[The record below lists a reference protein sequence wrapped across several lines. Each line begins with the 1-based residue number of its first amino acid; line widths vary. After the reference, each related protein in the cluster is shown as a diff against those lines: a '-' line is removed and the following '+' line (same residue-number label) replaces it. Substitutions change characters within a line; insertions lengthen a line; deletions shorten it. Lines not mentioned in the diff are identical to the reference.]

1 MADLLVIAAGLFAIV
16 AGANDGS
23 SVLAA
28 GIGIPGLKPLMALGI
43 LLTALIV
50 GPLVLLGTG
59 VASTLI
65 HGLVP
70 FAGREA
76 DTAVL
81 VAILAAIT
89 VVTVLVKLGLP
100 TSLTLALVG
109 AIAGAGIG
117 AGLPVSRHE
126 VELIALLGLVAP
138 IASALLAYFL
148 MPWVLRIAQG
158 ANVSRRL
165 TRWHQAA
172 FSLQC
177 VAYAANGG
185 QKMFAVF
192 ALALGLAS
200 GGYIA
205 DSWQLAFTIALLF
218 ALGVLL
224 SLPRVSTTLG
234 QGIYGVR
241 LQHAAVAE
249 TCSALVVTG
258 AAFAGVPL
266 TMSQSIAGA
275 IVGTGASE
283 SPWRVRWTVVTRI
296 ASSWVVTLPI
306 SFLVAAL
313 AAVIARSR

>member
-1 MADLLVIAAGLFAIV
+1 MADLLLIAACLFAIV

-43 LLTALIV
+43 LLAALMI
-50 GPLVLLGTG
+50 GPLLLFGTG
-59 VASTLI
+59 VASTLV

-70 FAGREA
+70 FSGPSA
-76 DTAVL
+76 DATVL
-81 VAILAAIT
+81 VAILVAIA

-100 TSLTLALVG
+100 TSLTLSLVG

-117 AGLPVSRHE
+117 AGMAVNRHE
-126 VELIALLGLVAP
+126 IELIALLGIMAP
-138 IASALLAYFL
+138 TVSALLAFL
-148 MPWVLRIAQG
+148 IMPVALRIAQG
-158 ANVSRRL
+158 SNVPRRL

-177 VAYAANGG
+177 LAYAANGG

-192 ALALGLAS
+192 ALAVGLAS
-200 GGYIA
+200 GGLIT
-205 DSWQLAFTIALLF
+205 DSWWMALIIAFLF
-218 ALGVLL
+218 AIGVAL

-234 QGIYGVR
+234 QDIYGMR

-283 SPWRVRWTVVTRI
+283 SPWRVRWTVVARI
-296 ASSWVVTLPI
+296 ASSWFITLPLSYI
-306 SFLVAAL
+306 VAAS
-313 AAVIARSR
+313 AAAIVSTR